1 MNQLIFWCVSVL
13 GCLLFAAACL
23 ALAFDHERMSQWC
36 LVLSVGCLGASSEIR
51 KV

>member
-1 MNQLIFWCVSVL
+1 MWCVSVL
-13 GCLLFAAACL
+13 GCLLFAASVI
-23 ALAFDHERMSQWC
+23 ALAFGDEYMSQWC